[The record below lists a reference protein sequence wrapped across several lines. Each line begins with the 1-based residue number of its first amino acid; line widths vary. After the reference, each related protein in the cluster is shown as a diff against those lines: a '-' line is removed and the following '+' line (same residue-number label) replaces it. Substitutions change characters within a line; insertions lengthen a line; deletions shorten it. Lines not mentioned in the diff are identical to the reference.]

1 MSWCH
6 WMIRKR
12 LRKILDLAFFFFFNV
27 NICHASSCSW
37 SSNSEAVL
45 QYITEHCCG
54 KILGCMNSLSLS
66 LSQDNIRI
74 RKMRLDLINLKVWTS
89 TLLKSWHYFTGR
101 RSHYSSTFLQQ
112 NSAAH
117 CNESWSKGRVCLPA
131 KSCIFRDVKRLI
143 DIIGDTFNFCLVTYI
158 FKWTNQI

>member
-1 MSWCH
+1 MQVLALH
-6 WMIRKR
+6 R
-12 LRKILDLAFFFFFNV
+12 LIVRLYYNISQSTVVVKFFV
-27 NICHASSCSW
+27 VW
-37 SSNSEAVL
+37 
-45 QYITEHCCG
+45 T
-54 KILGCMNSLSLS
+54 LSLS

-74 RKMRLDLINLKVWTS
+74 RKMCLDLINLKVWTS